1 MLPNVCTCLCACV
14 CVLRFYKLCGPEFI
28 SKCITAFFF
37 FCSCDWD
44 FPSIL
49 FSEDDVFVIFF
60 AYKKAFNSF
69 GKTQVKQVS
78 L

>member
-1 MLPNVCTCLCACV
+1 MVLSLFQNVLQ
-14 CVLRFYKLCGPEFI
+14 LF
-28 SKCITAFFF
+28 FFF

-44 FPSIL
+44 FPSII

-60 AYKKAFNSF
+60 AYKKAFNGF